1 MTLDET
7 AIHRLLLWV
16 VRTEEVA
23 QLKGSYPEKLL
34 PLRESLAGTFRPCT
48 FSQLEGL
55 LRKSNRKLNLDDHG
69 TYIFLDPIA
78 KEAAVPVVSFNF
90 DFSVDPPE
98 LRIRVA
104 VFGTLDR
111 KGSTASATR
120 SIAFRLEPAEGT
132 SGVHSYPHLQLISGF
147 TKDSASIPGI
157 PNWMPD
163 SLPAWPL
170 DSRGPF
176 ALLCCLL
183 IGLYGAE
190 YVNAMNGF
198 DYTATASLLT
208 GCHFPWPL
216 ERLPPAR
223 HTNRKVAR
231 KKANR

>member
-16 VRTEEVA
+16 VKSEEVA
-23 QLKGSYPEKLL
+23 QRKGSYPEKLL
-34 PLRESLAGTFRPCT
+34 PLRESLAGAYRPCT

-55 LRKSNRKLNLDDHG
+55 LRKSNRKLNLEDHG
-69 TYIFLDPIA
+69 AYIFLDPIA
-78 KEAAVPVVSFNF
+78 DEAAVPVASFNF
-90 DFSVDPPE
+90 DFSAKPPV

-104 VFGTLDR
+104 VFGSPERNGTA
-111 KGSTASATR
+111 ASAAR
-120 SIAFRLEPAEGT
+120 SIAFRLEPPEGT

-147 TKDSASIPGI
+147 TKDGASIPGI
-157 PNWMPD
+157 PDWMPD
-163 SLPAWPL
+163 SQPAWPL

-176 ALLCCLL
+176 ALLCCLM

-190 YVNAMNGF
+190 YINAMNGF

-216 ERLPPAR
+216 ERRSPPGNS
-223 HTNRKVAR
+223 NRKVAR
-231 KKANR
+231 KKLNR